1 MEQTETEQKE
11 QRKESGHSQSFYRAY
26 KIALIGIFSAISFV
40 LMLFEFPLPM
50 IAPPS
55 YKMGFSEL
63 PIMIGAFALGP
74 VAGIIIDAVKVLLNL
89 LIQGTQTGGVGE
101 FASFVIGAAYV
112 LPAALIYS
120 HRKTKKNAVIGLSVS
135 LFTVVV
141 VGSLMNAF
149 VLLPMY
155 IQLYFHG
162 DKSILIAMGT
172 EVHAQITDITTF
184 VLLAVAPFN
193 LIKYGAISIITMLI
207 YKHISR
213 VLKNPLEKV

>member
-11 QRKESGHSQSFYRAY
+11 QRKESGHSQSFYRVY

-40 LMLFEFPLPM
+40 LMMFEFPLPM
-50 IAPPS
+50 IAPTN

-89 LIQGTQTGGVGE
+89 LIQGSSTGGVGE

-120 HRKTKKNAVIGLSVS
+120 YRKTKKTAVIGLSVS
-135 LFTVVV
+135 VVTVVI

-172 EVHAQITDITTF
+172 DVHKQITDITTF